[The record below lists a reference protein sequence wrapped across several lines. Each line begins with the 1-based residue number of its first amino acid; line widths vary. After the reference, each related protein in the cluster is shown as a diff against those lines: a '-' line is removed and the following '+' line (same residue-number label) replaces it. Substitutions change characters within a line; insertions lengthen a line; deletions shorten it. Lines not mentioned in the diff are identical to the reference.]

1 MGAREQALCA
11 VRPAAG
17 GGAALIDIVIVGAGG
32 HGVTVAEALRVI
44 EQAGGEQRAIGFV
57 DDTPQLRG
65 RHVYDLPV
73 LGSLESIGQVRC
85 DAVIV
90 AIGSN
95 AARREVATALAR
107 QGCRFASVV
116 HPTASVATTALLG
129 EGCYVGANAVI
140 GAESTLGDGTIVS
153 GAALVGHHCVVGAF
167 VHVAPGVNAAGRVV
181 LGDGCFVGMG
191 ANLLPDCAVGE
202 ASEIM
207 AGALVSGVFGA
218 NCLIGGMPARV
229 LRRNARPPIAGEA

>member
-1 MGAREQALCA
+1 MF
-11 VRPAAG
+11 
-17 GGAALIDIVIVGAGG
+17 DIVIVGAGG

-44 EQAGGEQRAIGFV
+44 ERSGGARRAIGFV

-65 RHVYDLPV
+65 QHVYELPV
-73 LGSLESIGQVRC
+73 LGPLAAIGRLRC

-95 AARREVATALAR
+95 AARRRISEELAR
-107 QGCRFASVV
+107 QGCRFATVI

-140 GAESTLGDGTIVS
+140 GAESTLGAGTIVS
-153 GAALVGHHCVVGAF
+153 GSALIGHHCAVGAF
-167 VHVAPGVNAAGRVV
+167 VHVAPGVNAAGRVL

-191 ANLLPDCAVGE
+191 ANLLPGCEVGE
-202 ASEIM
+202 DAEIM
-207 AGALVSGVFGA
+207 AGSLVSGVFSGHG
-218 NCLIGGMPARV
+218 LIGGMPARV
-229 LRRNARPPIAGEA
+229 LRRNAAPSKPVGEA